1 MTPRRRQR
9 DGERGALLV
18 AIMAGLAIVMILS
31 AVAVREWAQVVRRD
45 NEAEMMFRA
54 QDLVRGLRRFQKD
67 KGRLPNELK
76 ELSEPGSKG
85 QYFVR
90 QVWKDPLVKDGKW
103 QLLYA
108 GPGGGLLDPSM
119 VTTDGTLDT
128 GTTTTTDGSAG
139 QQPPGGLQPIGS
151 AKGKLPSGLNAN
163 GEPAGL
169 PIAGVKSKCKEQPF
183 RVYKQKT
190 QYSEWVFSVF
200 DMDSQQGAAPGP
212 PNPGAPG
219 VGGQPGLN
227 KGGVPPGG
235 GATFPPK

>member
-1 MTPRRRQR
+1 MTPRRKR

-18 AIMAGLAIVMILS
+18 AVMAGLAIMMILS
-31 AVAVREWAQVVRRD
+31 AVAVREWGQVLRRD

-54 QDLVRGLRRFQKD
+54 QDLVRGLKRFQKD

-90 QVWKDPLVKDGKW
+90 QLWKDPLVKDGKW

-108 GPGGGLLDPSM
+108 GPQGGLFDPTMTGDGSGDPSQ
-119 VTTDGTLDT
+119 TNPFGNP
-128 GTTTTTDGSAG
+128 SG
-139 QQPPGGLQPIGS
+139 QQQDNPGGMQSVPS
-151 AKGKLPSGLNAN
+151 MKGKSGMNPGDDPS
-163 GEPAGL
+163 GL
-169 PIAGVKSKCKEQPF
+169 PIAGVKTKCKDMPF

-200 DMDSQQGAAPGP
+200 DMETQQGAAPGA
-212 PNPGAPG
+212 PNPGQPGQGAPPP
-219 VGGQPGLN
+219 GQGLN
-227 KGGVPPGG
+227 KG
-235 GATFPPK
+235 ASFPPKQ